1 MNGKVDDERKKERF
15 RQKQDKRNFP
25 DYQRSKQ
32 EKTDSRY
39 VGFSNP
45 SVILIKLITNNCGAC
60 IPVKKYS
67 YAFLTIF

>member
-32 EKTDSRY
+32 EKSDSRY
-39 VGFSNP
+39 VGLSNP
-45 SVILIKLITNNCGAC
+45 LIILIITLVSND
-60 IPVKKYS
+60 
-67 YAFLTIF
+67 